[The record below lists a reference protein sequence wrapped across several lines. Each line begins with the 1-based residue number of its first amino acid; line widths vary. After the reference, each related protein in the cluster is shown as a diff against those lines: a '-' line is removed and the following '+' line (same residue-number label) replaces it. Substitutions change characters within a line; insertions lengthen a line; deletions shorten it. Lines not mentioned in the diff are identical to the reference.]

1 MKPTWERG
9 IKAVQIKSFAIRD
22 FRKLTGEVSVK
33 GLQPGIT
40 VIAGDNEEGKSTL
53 LKALQSGFFDRHSLG
68 GKGRD
73 QMMPFGT
80 QGVSPGVAVDFQ
92 LAGTSY
98 RLSKSFGRN
107 AAAKLEG
114 DGDRWEGEAAEDR
127 LRLLLGF
134 SPPGRGAAGEE
145 HRGLAGLLW
154 VEQGRAFQA
163 LSMNRDSQAALREA
177 IEGEVGQVLGGDR
190 GHRLLKQVE
199 EHTGNY
205 FTPTGRERSKLSG
218 PRKRVEE
225 LTEAC
230 QDLRNQL
237 QGYDDQVKLLG
248 KLQER
253 LERYKREGGL
263 AKAKA
268 AAENGSAA
276 VCQLEVVESRLDT
289 ARVAMDQAN
298 SAKDLAEEA
307 RERRRTLAKE
317 VEGIDRQASQAK
329 DVLNDLEP
337 DYRDAERRLAE
348 AEKGLATCNKGRDEA
363 NGAWEAAQRTLE
375 RARLAAKL
383 QELKQQF
390 QRARSLN
397 EQIARKREEIMGN
410 SMNEDCLRKLHNLR
424 QKQIRLDSAL
434 EAAAATLVFSP
445 EGGQRVSRDGL
456 PVDAGQ
462 PVHVTRSSTFH
473 LHGFGSLD
481 VVPGGRDLAELR
493 DQLATVKSNLVRLFR
508 RLGVVDLTGA
518 EAAFHAKRDLEAQV
532 ENLRGELKGVAP
544 QGLAVLEATLQERQ
558 VRLEVLAGP
567 DGGNPPAMET
577 AQSIEQTAMGNRK
590 GAERAAEQAMGE
602 RDAARNLHGRLW
614 ERRIKADAEYKQKA
628 EMASSRQALLQEAR
642 RKVAD
647 DQLAAQAEQKAQVL
661 AERRSNYEAVLAER
675 DSMNPEVLRMEQ
687 QRAKEAYEALQ
698 QRINADERAERDL
711 VIELRTLGQ
720 RGLAEELE
728 QKRGAL
734 EIAQRDL
741 ERVEADAKA
750 WKLLLETLRDAER
763 EAKETFLGP
772 VRKRLQPYLRMLF
785 PEAELRLNEDDLEIA
800 SLHRGGVEEPFTT
813 LSIGA
818 REQVAVLTRL
828 ALADLLREKG
838 RPVVLI
844 LDDPLV
850 NSDDER
856 FQRMELALRKA
867 AELSLQI
874 LILTCHEARY
884 ETLGAK
890 IIRLADCRDR

>member
-307 RERRRTLAKE
+307 RERRRTLAK
-317 VEGIDRQASQAK
+317 

-544 QGLAVLEATLQERQ
+544 QGLAVLEATLQSGRCAWRCWRDQ
-558 VRLEVLAGP
+558 
-567 DGGNPPAMET
+567 
-577 AQSIEQTAMGNRK
+577 MGAIRP
-590 GAERAAEQAMGE
+590 
-602 RDAARNLHGRLW
+602 LW
-614 ERRIKADAEYKQKA
+614 KRPSQL
-628 EMASSRQALLQEAR
+628 SRQRWGIGRERSVLPSRPWGSGTQPAISMVGCGKDVSKQMRSTSKRRRWRRPAR
-642 RKVAD
+642 RSCKKRVARWRMISW
-647 DQLAAQAEQKAQVL
+647 QRRQNKRPRCWQNAAPTMKQCW
-661 AERRSNYEAVLAER
+661 RSAI
-675 DSMNPEVLRMEQ
+675 P
-687 QRAKEAYEALQ
+687 
-698 QRINADERAERDL
+698 
-711 VIELRTLGQ
+711 
-720 RGLAEELE
+720 
-728 QKRGAL
+728 
-734 EIAQRDL
+734 
-741 ERVEADAKA
+741 
-750 WKLLLETLRDAER
+750 
-763 EAKETFLGP
+763 
-772 VRKRLQPYLRMLF
+772 
-785 PEAELRLNEDDLEIA
+785 
-800 SLHRGGVEEPFTT
+800 
-813 LSIGA
+813 
-818 REQVAVLTRL
+818 
-828 ALADLLREKG
+828 
-838 RPVVLI
+838 
-844 LDDPLV
+844 
-850 NSDDER
+850 
-856 FQRMELALRKA
+856 
-867 AELSLQI
+867 
-874 LILTCHEARY
+874 
-884 ETLGAK
+884 
-890 IIRLADCRDR
+890 